1 MKRNK
6 VYIGLSGGVDS
17 SVAAWLL
24 KEKGYEVTG
33 FTLKLWRDDRF
44 GEISEIEAAAKSAA
58 FLGIPHTVFD
68 LSDEFEKT
76 VIGDFKR
83 EYRAGRTP
91 NPCIVCNKHIKF
103 GKVFE
108 LVPEE
113 AYVATGHYSKIVYE
127 NGLFKIKRSADP
139 KKDQTYMHYNFTQKE
154 LSRVIF
160 PLGDYTKE
168 QVRKIAER
176 VKLPSA
182 ASKDSQDICFIR
194 DIGYKEFLEKHFGVT
209 DCEGDFLDTSG
220 KVIGRHKGIL
230 SYTVGQRKGLGA
242 SFGKPMF
249 VTAVDVENN
258 TVTLGEAGEEF
269 TEEIKVRDYNFIYR
283 TPTEPECFGVKVR
296 YSQFETMGVVIPGKD
311 YLTVKFK
318 SPVRAAAP
326 GQSAVFYEGD
336 YLFGGGII
344 V

>member
-1 MKRNK
+1 MMKRNK

-108 LVPEE
+108 LVPEA

-127 NGLFKIKRSADP
+127 DGLFKIKRSADP
-139 KKDQTYMHYNFTQKE
+139 KKDQT
-154 LSRVIF
+154 
-160 PLGDYTKE
+160 
-168 QVRKIAER
+168 
-176 VKLPSA
+176 
-182 ASKDSQDICFIR
+182 
-194 DIGYKEFLEKHFGVT
+194 
-209 DCEGDFLDTSG
+209 
-220 KVIGRHKGIL
+220 
-230 SYTVGQRKGLGA
+230 
-242 SFGKPMF
+242 
-249 VTAVDVENN
+249 
-258 TVTLGEAGEEF
+258 
-269 TEEIKVRDYNFIYR
+269 
-283 TPTEPECFGVKVR
+283 
-296 YSQFETMGVVIPGKD
+296 
-311 YLTVKFK
+311 
-318 SPVRAAAP
+318 
-326 GQSAVFYEGD
+326 
-336 YLFGGGII
+336 
-344 V
+344 